1 MTKVF
6 NRTTEKARRR
16 TLRKNLPN
24 AEVILWSRLKSK
36 QVLGVKFRRQYS
48 VGTYII
54 DFYSPEIKLAI
65 EVDGDS
71 HFEKNAIEYDK
82 ERQSFIENYGIQ
94 FLRFTNIDI
103 YKNLHGVLEEI
114 YETIKSKKDN

>member
-1 MTKVF
+1 M
-6 NRTTEKARRR
+6 
-16 TLRKNLPN
+16 
-24 AEVILWSRLKSK
+24 
-36 QVLGVKFRRQYS
+36 LGVKFRRQYS
-48 VGTYII
+48 VGSYII

-71 HFEKNAIEYDK
+71 HFEHQAIKYDR
-82 ERQSFIENYGIQ
+82 ERQSFIENFGIQ

-114 YETIKSKKDN
+114 YETVKSKKDK